1 MKTKDGAANIR
12 VYYDEKEIKW
22 INVFVHENG
31 FTGDVTYPV
40 KWGGTSYVREDGIY
54 LSTGKSDAFLFSGSA
69 GEDIYYSATFTPEN
83 ASAQAAALVFGVSE
97 NFTEY
102 WVVTA
107 DSAEKK
113 LKLWRSGVGDLATV
127 DYYFKSGETFTLSV
141 SVIQDKASVF
151 VNGTRQPALT
161 CELNDYNGGKVGVNA
176 YNASVTVNDVVFT
189 DMTAEDG
196 LYLGDCEIYGVL
208 NLTDTGAILGE
219 DDYTFVDGVFALT
232 EEYLLSLYGGTT
244 YNFKVNTSLG
254 SFDYSVKTAFSSVSA
269 MAEKETVF
277 TDESVVITLS
287 RDTVVSKLLIG
298 GEEVK
303 FSQNGRTLTVA
314 KEELAGVALG
324 KNTVTVY
331 SANGRAEAQI
341 ELLVRDMTAV
351 NNSKTVSVVC
361 LCIVLAVVVAG
372 IGGYFLICQNRRRKN

>member
-1 MKTKDGAANIR
+1 
-12 VYYDEKEIKW
+12 
-22 INVFVHENG
+22 
-31 FTGDVTYPV
+31 
-40 KWGGTSYVREDGIY
+40 
-54 LSTGKSDAFLFSGSA
+54 
-69 GEDIYYSATFTPEN
+69 
-83 ASAQAAALVFGVSE
+83 
-97 NFTEY
+97 
-102 WVVTA
+102 
-107 DSAEKK
+107 
-113 LKLWRSGVGDLATV
+113 
-127 DYYFKSGETFTLSV
+127 
-141 SVIQDKASVF
+141 
-151 VNGTRQPALT
+151 
-161 CELNDYNGGKVGVNA
+161 
-176 YNASVTVNDVVFT
+176 
-189 DMTAEDG
+189 
-196 LYLGDCEIYGVL
+196 
-208 NLTDTGAILGE
+208 
-219 DDYTFVDGVFALT
+219 
-232 EEYLLSLYGGTT
+232 
-244 YNFKVNTSLG
+244 
-254 SFDYSVKTAFSSVSA
+254 